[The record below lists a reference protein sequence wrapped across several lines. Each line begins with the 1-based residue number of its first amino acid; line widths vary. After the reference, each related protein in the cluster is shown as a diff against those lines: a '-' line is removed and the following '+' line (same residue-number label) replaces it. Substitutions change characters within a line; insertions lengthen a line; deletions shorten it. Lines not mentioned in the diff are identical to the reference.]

1 MEHFQ
6 EAEHV
11 AMLRDTLR
19 RFVEKEM
26 PREKAQAWDR
36 DNHYPA
42 EVFAKL
48 SELGVNGLT
57 VPEEFG
63 GAGRDITATMVVIE
77 ELARRSMAVAVPYI
91 MCACYGGMNIEEV
104 GGDALKAE
112 LLPKIAEGKLL
123 FAYGISEPDV
133 GADVASVRTTAVRKG
148 NGATVTINGAKRF
161 CSGAN
166 IADYIYTVVKS
177 DPDGDR
183 YRNLSIVL
191 IPPDAPG
198 VTIELQNAMGMKGA
212 STCDVTFEDVEVS
225 AENIV
230 GGEDGWNDGWKR
242 IVGPGLDVEK
252 IEVAALALGNAAA
265 AVDDAWEYAQERR
278 QFGRPVSGFQSLR
291 HMLVDAKTKL
301 HACRLMTYHAAWLLD
316 RRESASVET
325 SMAKL
330 YVCDTAK
337 EIVLTCQQVMGAYG
351 YIKEFDMER
360 YVREAL
366 LMPIIGGSSA
376 IQRNN
381 IANRLRL
388 AVE

>member
-11 AMLRDTLR
+11 AMLRDTMR

-26 PREKAQAWDR
+26 PRELAQKWDR
-36 DNHYPA
+36 DNEFPR
-42 EVFAKL
+42 EIFDQL
-48 SELGVNGLT
+48 SALGVNALT
-57 VPEEFG
+57 VPEQYG

-91 MCACYGGMNIEEV
+91 MCACYGAMNIEEV
-104 GGDALKAE
+104 GSEAQKAE
-112 LLPKIAEGKLL
+112 LLPKLAEGKLL

-133 GADVASVRTTAVRKG
+133 GADVASVRTSAVRKG
-148 NGATVTINGAKRF
+148 NGATVTINGSKRF

-177 DPDGDR
+177 DSEAGR
-183 YRNLSIVL
+183 YKNLSIVL

-212 STCDVTFEDVEVS
+212 STCDVTFEDVEIP

-230 GGEDGWNDGWKR
+230 GGEEGWNDGWSR

-252 IEVAALALGNAAA
+252 IEVAALALGNASA
-265 AVDDAWEYAQERR
+265 AVDDAWDYAQERK
-278 QFGRPVSGFQSLR
+278 QFGKPVSAYQSVR

-316 RRESASVET
+316 EKKPASVET

-330 YVCDTAK
+330 YVSDTAK
-337 EIVLTCQQVMGAYG
+337 DIVLSCQQVMGAYG

-376 IQRNN
+376 IQKNN

-388 AVE
+388 ARE

>member
-6 EAEHV
+6 EAEHIT
-11 AMLRDTLR
+11 MLRNTVR
-19 RFVEKEM
+19 RFVENEM
-26 PREKAQAWDR
+26 PRELAQRWDR
-36 DNHYPA
+36 ENEYPRD
-42 EVFAKL
+42 VFEKL
-48 SELGVNGLT
+48 SALGVNALT
-57 VPEEFG
+57 VPEEYG

-77 ELARRSMAVAVPYI
+77 ELARRSMAVAVPFI
-91 MCACYGGMNIEEV
+91 MCSCYGGMNIEEV
-104 GGDALKAE
+104 GSSEQKAE
-112 LLPKIAEGKLL
+112 LLPKLAEGKLL

-133 GADVASVRTTAVRKG
+133 GADVAGVRTTAERKG
-148 NGATVTINGAKRF
+148 NGGTVTINGAKRF

-177 DPDGDR
+177 DREGER
-183 YRNLSIVL
+183 YKNLSIVL
-191 IPPDAPG
+191 IPPDASG

-212 STCDVTFEDVEVS
+212 STCDVTFQDVEIPV
-225 AENIV
+225 ENIV
-230 GGEDGWNDGWKR
+230 GGEDGWNDGWRR

-265 AVDDAWEYAQERR
+265 AVDDAWQYAQERK
-278 QFGRPVSGFQSLR
+278 QFGKSIAAFQSVR

-316 RRESASVET
+316 EKKPAAVET

-330 YVCDTAK
+330 YVSDTAK
-337 EIVLTCQQVMGAYG
+337 EVVLSCQQVMGAYG

-376 IQRNN
+376 IQKNN

-388 AVE
+388 ARE

>member
-11 AMLRDTLR
+11 TMLRDTVR
-19 RFVEKEM
+19 RFVENEM
-26 PREKAQAWDR
+26 PRELAQKWDR
-36 DNHYPA
+36 ENTFPREIFDQ
-42 EVFAKL
+42 L
-48 SELGVNGLT
+48 SALGVNSLT
-57 VPEEFG
+57 VPEEYG

-91 MCACYGGMNIEEV
+91 MCACYGAMNIEEV
-104 GGDALKAE
+104 GSAAQKAV
-112 LLPKIAEGKLL
+112 LLPKLAEGKLL

-133 GADVASVRTTAVRKG
+133 GADVASVRTSAVRKG
-148 NGATVTINGAKRF
+148 NGATVTINGSKRF

-177 DPDGDR
+177 DSEAGR
-183 YRNLSIVL
+183 YKNLSIVL

-198 VTIELQNAMGMKGA
+198 VTIELQNSMGMKGA
-212 STCDVTFEDVEVS
+212 STCDVTFEDVEIP

-230 GGEDGWNDGWKR
+230 GGEEGWNDGWNR

-265 AVDDAWEYAQERR
+265 AVDDAWEYAQQRK
-278 QFGRPVSGFQSLR
+278 QFGKPVSAYQSVR

-316 RRESASVET
+316 EKKPASVET

-330 YVCDTAK
+330 YVSDTAK
-337 EIVLTCQQVMGAYG
+337 DIVLSCQQVMGAYG

-376 IQRNN
+376 IQKNN

-388 AVE
+388 ARE

>member
-11 AMLRDTLR
+11 TMLRDTVR

-26 PREKAQAWDR
+26 PRELAQKWDR
-36 DNHYPA
+36 ENIFPREIFDQ
-42 EVFAKL
+42 L
-48 SELGVNGLT
+48 SALGVNSLT
-57 VPEEFG
+57 VPEEYG

-91 MCACYGGMNIEEV
+91 MCACYGAMNIEEV
-104 GGDALKAE
+104 GSAAQKAE
-112 LLPKIAEGKLL
+112 LLPKLAEGKLL

-133 GADVASVRTTAVRKG
+133 GADVASVRTSAVRKG
-148 NGATVTINGAKRF
+148 NGATVTINGSKRF

-177 DPDGDR
+177 DSEAGR
-183 YRNLSIVL
+183 YKNLSIVL

-198 VTIELQNAMGMKGA
+198 VTIELQNSMGMKGA
-212 STCDVTFEDVEVS
+212 STCDVTFEDVEIP

-230 GGEDGWNDGWKR
+230 GGEEGWNDGWSR

-265 AVDDAWEYAQERR
+265 AVDDAWEYAQQRK
-278 QFGRPVSGFQSLR
+278 QFGKPVSAYQSVR

-316 RRESASVET
+316 EKKPASVET

-330 YVCDTAK
+330 YVSDTAK
-337 EIVLTCQQVMGAYG
+337 DIVLSCQQVMGAYG

-376 IQRNN
+376 IQKNN

-388 AVE
+388 ARE

>member
-6 EAEHV
+6 EAEHIT
-11 AMLRDTLR
+11 MLRNTVR
-19 RFVEKEM
+19 RFVENEM
-26 PREKAQAWDR
+26 PRELAQRWDR
-36 DNHYPA
+36 ENEYPRD
-42 EVFAKL
+42 VFEKL
-48 SELGVNGLT
+48 SALGVNALT
-57 VPEEFG
+57 VPEEYG

-77 ELARRSMAVAVPYI
+77 ELARRSMAVAVPFI
-91 MCACYGGMNIEEV
+91 MCSCYGGMNIEEV
-104 GGDALKAE
+104 GSAEQKAE
-112 LLPKIAEGKLL
+112 LLPKLAEGKLL

-133 GADVASVRTTAVRKG
+133 GADVAGVRTTAERKG
-148 NGATVTINGAKRF
+148 NGGTVTINGAKRF

-177 DPDGDR
+177 DREGER
-183 YRNLSIVL
+183 YKNLSIVL

-212 STCDVTFEDVEVS
+212 STCDVTFQDVEIPV
-225 AENIV
+225 ENIV
-230 GGEDGWNDGWKR
+230 GGEDGWNDGWRR

-265 AVDDAWEYAQERR
+265 AVDDAWQYAQERK
-278 QFGRPVSGFQSLR
+278 QFGKSIAAFQSVR

-316 RRESASVET
+316 EKKPAAVET

-330 YVCDTAK
+330 YVSDTAK
-337 EIVLTCQQVMGAYG
+337 EVVLSCQQVMGAYG

-376 IQRNN
+376 IQKNN

-388 AVE
+388 ARE

>member
-11 AMLRDTLR
+11 TMLRDTMR
-19 RFVEKEM
+19 RFVEKDM
-26 PREKAQAWDR
+26 PRELAQKWDR
-36 DNHYPA
+36 ENEYPR
-42 EVFAKL
+42 EIFEQL
-48 SELGVNGLT
+48 SALGVNALT
-57 VPEEFG
+57 VPEEYG

-77 ELARRSMAVAVPYI
+77 ELARRSMAVAVPFI
-91 MCACYGGMNIEEV
+91 MCACYGAMNIEEV
-104 GGDALKAE
+104 GSDEQKAE
-112 LLPKIAEGKLL
+112 LLPKLAEGKLL

-148 NGATVTINGAKRF
+148 NGATVTINGSKRF

-177 DPDGDR
+177 DPEAGR
-183 YRNLSIVL
+183 YKNLSIVM

-198 VTIELQNAMGMKGA
+198 VTIELQNSMGMKGA
-212 STCDVTFEDVEVS
+212 STCDVTFEDVEIP

-230 GGEDGWNDGWKR
+230 GGEAGWNDGWSR

-265 AVDDAWEYAQERR
+265 AVDDAWEYAQVRK
-278 QFGRPVSGFQSLR
+278 QFGKPVSAYQSVR

-316 RRESASVET
+316 EKKPASVET

-330 YVCDTAK
+330 YVSDTAK
-337 EIVLTCQQVMGAYG
+337 DIVLSCQQVMGAYG

-376 IQRNN
+376 IQKNN

-388 AVE
+388 ARE

>member
-11 AMLRDTLR
+11 TMLRDTVR
-19 RFVEKEM
+19 RFVENEM
-26 PREKAQAWDR
+26 PRELAQKWDR
-36 DNHYPA
+36 ENIFPREIFDQ
-42 EVFAKL
+42 L
-48 SELGVNGLT
+48 SALGVNSLT
-57 VPEEFG
+57 VPEEYG

-91 MCACYGGMNIEEV
+91 MCACYGAMNIEEV
-104 GGDALKAE
+104 GSAEQKAA
-112 LLPKIAEGKLL
+112 LLPKLAEGKLL

-133 GADVASVRTTAVRKG
+133 GADVASVRTSAVRKG
-148 NGATVTINGAKRF
+148 NGATVTINGSKRF

-166 IADYIYTVVKS
+166 ISDYIYTVVKS
-177 DPDGDR
+177 DSEAGR
-183 YRNLSIVL
+183 YKNLSIVL

-198 VTIELQNAMGMKGA
+198 VTIELQNSMGMKGA
-212 STCDVTFEDVEVS
+212 STCDVTFEDVEIP

-230 GGEDGWNDGWKR
+230 GGEEGWNDGWNR

-265 AVDDAWEYAQERR
+265 AVDDAWEYAQQRK
-278 QFGRPVSGFQSLR
+278 QFGKPVSAYQSVR

-316 RRESASVET
+316 EKKPASVET

-330 YVCDTAK
+330 YVSDTAK
-337 EIVLTCQQVMGAYG
+337 DIVLSCQQVMGAYG

-376 IQRNN
+376 IQKNN

-388 AVE
+388 ARE

>member
-11 AMLRDTLR
+11 TMLRDTMR
-19 RFVEKEM
+19 RFVEKDM
-26 PREKAQAWDR
+26 PRELAQKWDR
-36 DNHYPA
+36 ENEYPR
-42 EVFAKL
+42 EIFEQL
-48 SELGVNGLT
+48 SALGVNALT
-57 VPEEFG
+57 VPEEYG

-77 ELARRSMAVAVPYI
+77 ELARRSMAVAVPFI
-91 MCACYGGMNIEEV
+91 MCACYGAMNIEEV
-104 GGDALKAE
+104 GSDEQKAE
-112 LLPKIAEGKLL
+112 LLPKLAEGKLL

-148 NGATVTINGAKRF
+148 NGATVTINGSKRF

-177 DPDGDR
+177 DPEAGR
-183 YRNLSIVL
+183 YKNLSIVM

-198 VTIELQNAMGMKGA
+198 VTIELQNSMGMKGA
-212 STCDVTFEDVEVS
+212 STCDVTFEDVEIP

-230 GGEDGWNDGWKR
+230 GGEAGWNDGWSR

-252 IEVAALALGNAAA
+252 IEVAALARGNAAA
-265 AVDDAWEYAQERR
+265 AVDDAWEYAQERK
-278 QFGRPVSGFQSLR
+278 QFGKPVSAYQSVR

-316 RRESASVET
+316 EKKPASVET

-330 YVCDTAK
+330 YVSDTAK
-337 EIVLTCQQVMGAYG
+337 DIVLSCQQVMGAYG

-376 IQRNN
+376 IQKNN

-388 AVE
+388 ARE

>member
-11 AMLRDTLR
+11 TMLRDTIR

-26 PREKAQAWDR
+26 PRELAQKWDR
-36 DNHYPA
+36 ENEFPREIFDQ
-42 EVFAKL
+42 L
-48 SELGVNGLT
+48 SALGVNALT
-57 VPEEFG
+57 VPEEYG

-77 ELARRSMAVAVPYI
+77 ELARRSMAVAVPFI
-91 MCACYGGMNIEEV
+91 MCSCYGAMNIEEV
-104 GGDALKAE
+104 GSEEQKAA
-112 LLPKIAEGKLL
+112 LLPKMAEGKLL

-148 NGATVTINGAKRF
+148 NGATVTINGSKRF

-177 DPDGDR
+177 DPEAGR
-183 YRNLSIVL
+183 YKNLSIVM

-198 VTIELQNAMGMKGA
+198 VTIELQNSMGMKGA
-212 STCDVTFEDVEVS
+212 STCDVTFEDVEIP
-225 AENIV
+225 AENIF
-230 GGEDGWNDGWKR
+230 GGEDGWNDGWSR

-265 AVDDAWEYAQERR
+265 AVDDAWEYAQERK
-278 QFGRPVSGFQSLR
+278 QFGKPVSAYQSVR

-316 RRESASVET
+316 EKKPASVET

-330 YVCDTAK
+330 YVSDTAK
-337 EIVLTCQQVMGAYG
+337 DIVLSCQQVMGAYG

-376 IQRNN
+376 IQKNN

-388 AVE
+388 ARE

>member
-11 AMLRDTLR
+11 TMLRDTVR
-19 RFVEKEM
+19 RFVENEM
-26 PREKAQAWDR
+26 PRELAQKWDR
-36 DNHYPA
+36 ENIFPREIFDQ
-42 EVFAKL
+42 L
-48 SELGVNGLT
+48 SALGVNSLT
-57 VPEEFG
+57 VPEEYG

-91 MCACYGGMNIEEV
+91 MCACYGAMNIEEV
-104 GGDALKAE
+104 GSAEQKAA
-112 LLPKIAEGKLL
+112 LLPKLAEGKLL

-133 GADVASVRTTAVRKG
+133 GADVASVRTSAVRKG
-148 NGATVTINGAKRF
+148 NGATVTINGSKRF

-177 DPDGDR
+177 DSEAGR
-183 YRNLSIVL
+183 YKNLSIVL

-198 VTIELQNAMGMKGA
+198 VTIELQKSMGMKGA
-212 STCDVTFEDVEVS
+212 STCDVTFEDVEIP

-230 GGEDGWNDGWKR
+230 GGEEGWNDGWNR

-265 AVDDAWEYAQERR
+265 AVDDAWEYAQQRK
-278 QFGRPVSGFQSLR
+278 QFGKPVSAYQSVR

-316 RRESASVET
+316 EKKPASVET

-330 YVCDTAK
+330 YVSDTAK
-337 EIVLTCQQVMGAYG
+337 DIVLSCQQVMGAYG

-376 IQRNN
+376 IQKNN

-388 AVE
+388 ARE

>member
-1 MEHFQ
+1 
-6 EAEHV
+6 
-11 AMLRDTLR
+11 
-19 RFVEKEM
+19 M
-26 PREKAQAWDR
+26 PRELAQKWDR
-36 DNHYPA
+36 ENEYPR
-42 EVFAKL
+42 EIFEQL
-48 SELGVNGLT
+48 SALGVNALT
-57 VPEEFG
+57 VPEEYG

-77 ELARRSMAVAVPYI
+77 ELARRSMAVAVPFI
-91 MCACYGGMNIEEV
+91 MCACYGAMNIEEV
-104 GGDALKAE
+104 GSDEQKAE
-112 LLPKIAEGKLL
+112 LLPKLAEGKLL

-148 NGATVTINGAKRF
+148 NGATVTINGSKRF

-177 DPDGDR
+177 DPEAGR
-183 YRNLSIVL
+183 YKNLSIVM

-198 VTIELQNAMGMKGA
+198 VTIELQNSMGMKGA
-212 STCDVTFEDVEVS
+212 STCDVTFEDVEIP

-230 GGEDGWNDGWKR
+230 GGEAGWNDGWSR

-265 AVDDAWEYAQERR
+265 AVDDAWEYAQERK
-278 QFGRPVSGFQSLR
+278 QFGKPVSAYQSVR

-316 RRESASVET
+316 EKKPASVET

-330 YVCDTAK
+330 YVSDTAK
-337 EIVLTCQQVMGAYG
+337 DIVLSCQQVMGAYG

-376 IQRNN
+376 IQKNN

-388 AVE
+388 ARE

>member
-1 MEHFQ
+1 
-6 EAEHV
+6 
-11 AMLRDTLR
+11 
-19 RFVEKEM
+19 
-26 PREKAQAWDR
+26 
-36 DNHYPA
+36 
-42 EVFAKL
+42 
-48 SELGVNGLT
+48 
-57 VPEEFG
+57 VPF
-63 GAGRDITATMVVIE
+63 
-77 ELARRSMAVAVPYI
+77 I
-91 MCACYGGMNIEEV
+91 MCSCYGGMNIEEV
-104 GGDALKAE
+104 GSAEQKAE
-112 LLPKIAEGKLL
+112 LLPKLAEGKLL

-133 GADVASVRTTAVRKG
+133 GADVAGVRTTAERKG
-148 NGATVTINGAKRF
+148 NGGTVTINGAKRF

-177 DPDGDR
+177 DREGER
-183 YRNLSIVL
+183 YKNLSIVL

-212 STCDVTFEDVEVS
+212 STCDVTFQDVEVPV
-225 AENIV
+225 ENIV
-230 GGEDGWNDGWKR
+230 GGEDGWNDGWRR

-265 AVDDAWEYAQERR
+265 AVDDAWQYAQERK
-278 QFGRPVSGFQSLR
+278 QFGKPVSAFQSVR

-316 RRESASVET
+316 EKKPASVET

-330 YVCDTAK
+330 YVSDTAK
-337 EIVLTCQQVMGAYG
+337 EIVLACQQVMGAYG

-376 IQRNN
+376 IQKNN

-388 AVE
+388 ARE

>member
-11 AMLRDTLR
+11 TMLRDTMR
-19 RFVEKEM
+19 RFVEKDM
-26 PREKAQAWDR
+26 PRELAQKWDR
-36 DNHYPA
+36 ENEYPR
-42 EVFAKL
+42 EIFEQL
-48 SELGVNGLT
+48 SALGVNALT
-57 VPEEFG
+57 VPEEYG

-77 ELARRSMAVAVPYI
+77 ELARRSMAVAVPFI
-91 MCACYGGMNIEEV
+91 MCACYGAMNIEEV
-104 GGDALKAE
+104 GSDEQKAE
-112 LLPKIAEGKLL
+112 LLPKLAEGKLL

-148 NGATVTINGAKRF
+148 NGATVTINGSKRF

-177 DPDGDR
+177 DPEAGR
-183 YRNLSIVL
+183 YKNLSIVM

-198 VTIELQNAMGMKGA
+198 VTIELQNSMGMKGA
-212 STCDVTFEDVEVS
+212 STCDVTFEDVEIP

-230 GGEDGWNDGWKR
+230 GGEAGWNDGWSR

-265 AVDDAWEYAQERR
+265 AVDDAWEYAQERK
-278 QFGRPVSGFQSLR
+278 QFGKPVSAYQSVR

-316 RRESASVET
+316 EKKPASVET

-330 YVCDTAK
+330 YVSDTAK
-337 EIVLTCQQVMGAYG
+337 DIVLSCQQVMGAYG

-376 IQRNN
+376 IQKNN

-388 AVE
+388 ARE

>member
-11 AMLRDTLR
+11 TMLRDTMR

-26 PREKAQAWDR
+26 PRGLAQKWDR
-36 DNHYPA
+36 ENEYPR
-42 EVFAKL
+42 EIFEQL
-48 SELGVNGLT
+48 SALGVNALT
-57 VPEEFG
+57 VPEEYG

-77 ELARRSMAVAVPYI
+77 ELARRSMAVAVPFI
-91 MCACYGGMNIEEV
+91 MCACYGAMNIEEV
-104 GGDALKAE
+104 GSDEQKAE
-112 LLPKIAEGKLL
+112 LLPKLAEGKLL

-148 NGATVTINGAKRF
+148 NGATVTINGSKRF

-177 DPDGDR
+177 DPEAGR
-183 YRNLSIVL
+183 YKNLSIVM

-198 VTIELQNAMGMKGA
+198 VTIELQNSMGMKGA
-212 STCDVTFEDVEVS
+212 STCDVTFEDVEIP

-230 GGEDGWNDGWKR
+230 GGEAGWNDGWSR

-265 AVDDAWEYAQERR
+265 AVDDAWEYAQERK
-278 QFGRPVSGFQSLR
+278 QFGKPVSAYQSVR

-316 RRESASVET
+316 EKKPASVET

-330 YVCDTAK
+330 YVSDTAK
-337 EIVLTCQQVMGAYG
+337 DIVLSCQQVMGAYG

-376 IQRNN
+376 IQKNN

-388 AVE
+388 ARE

>member
-1 MEHFQ
+1 
-6 EAEHV
+6 
-11 AMLRDTLR
+11 
-19 RFVEKEM
+19 
-26 PREKAQAWDR
+26 
-36 DNHYPA
+36 
-42 EVFAKL
+42 
-48 SELGVNGLT
+48 
-57 VPEEFG
+57 
-63 GAGRDITATMVVIE
+63 MVVIE
-77 ELARRSMAVAVPYI
+77 ELARRSMAVAVPFI
-91 MCACYGGMNIEEV
+91 MCACYGAMNIEEV
-104 GGDALKAE
+104 GSDEQKAE
-112 LLPKIAEGKLL
+112 LLPKLAEGKLL

-148 NGATVTINGAKRF
+148 NGATVTINGSKRF

-177 DPDGDR
+177 DPEAGR
-183 YRNLSIVL
+183 YKNLSIVM

-198 VTIELQNAMGMKGA
+198 VTIELQNSMGMKGA
-212 STCDVTFEDVEVS
+212 STCDVTFEDVEIP

-230 GGEDGWNDGWKR
+230 GGEAGWNDGWSR

-265 AVDDAWEYAQERR
+265 AVDDAWEYAQERK
-278 QFGRPVSGFQSLR
+278 QFGKPVSAYQSVR

-316 RRESASVET
+316 EKKPASVET

-330 YVCDTAK
+330 YVSDTAK
-337 EIVLTCQQVMGAYG
+337 DIVLSCQQVMGAYG

-376 IQRNN
+376 IQKNN

-388 AVE
+388 ARE

>member
-11 AMLRDTLR
+11 TMLRDTVR
-19 RFVEKEM
+19 RFVENEM
-26 PREKAQAWDR
+26 PRAKAQEWDR
-36 DNHYPA
+36 ENAFPREIFDQ
-42 EVFAKL
+42 L
-48 SELGVNGLT
+48 SALGVNALT
-57 VPEEFG
+57 VPEEYG

-104 GGDALKAE
+104 GSEEQKRE
-112 LLPKIAEGKLL
+112 LLPKLANGELL

-166 IADYIYTVVKS
+166 IADYIYAVVKS
-177 DPDGDR
+177 DPDAER
-183 YRNLSIVL
+183 YQNLSIVL

-212 STCDVTFEDVEVS
+212 STCDVTFEDVEVP

-230 GGEDGWNDGWKR
+230 GGEAGWNDGWRR

-265 AVDDAWEYAQERR
+265 AVDDAWAYAEERR
-278 QFGRPVSGFQSLR
+278 QFGKPVSAYQSVR
-291 HMLVDAKTKL
+291 HMLVDCRTKL

-316 RRESASVET
+316 EKKPASVET

-330 YVCDTAK
+330 YVSDVTK

-376 IQRNN
+376 IQKNN

-388 AVE
+388 ARE

>member
-11 AMLRDTLR
+11 TMLRDTMR
-19 RFVEKEM
+19 RFVENEM
-26 PREKAQAWDR
+26 PRELAQKWDR
-36 DNHYPA
+36 ENDFPR
-42 EVFAKL
+42 EVFDQL
-48 SELGVNGLT
+48 SALGVNALV
-57 VPEEFG
+57 VPEEYG

-77 ELARRSMAVAVPYI
+77 ELARRSMAVAVPFI
-91 MCACYGGMNIEEV
+91 MCACYGAMNIEEV
-104 GGDALKAE
+104 GSKEQKAK
-112 LLPKIAEGKLL
+112 LLPKLAEGKLL

-148 NGATVTINGAKRF
+148 NGATVTINGSKRF

-177 DPDGDR
+177 DPEAGR
-183 YRNLSIVL
+183 YKNLSIVM

-198 VTIELQNAMGMKGA
+198 VTIELQNSMGMKGA
-212 STCDVTFEDVEVS
+212 STCDVTFEGVEIP

-230 GGEDGWNDGWKR
+230 GGEEGWNDGWSR

-265 AVDDAWEYAQERR
+265 AVDDAWEYAQERK
-278 QFGRPVSGFQSLR
+278 QFGKPVSAYQSVR

-316 RRESASVET
+316 EKKPASVET

-330 YVCDTAK
+330 YVADTAK
-337 EIVLTCQQVMGAYG
+337 DIVLSCQQVMGAYG

-376 IQRNN
+376 IQKNN
-381 IANRLRL
+381 IANRLGL
-388 AVE
+388 ARE